1 MKKYIFLFTISL
13 IVNYGYSQKQISI
26 GASSGFTT
34 VDKEYGVNGNFFISY
49 NTSKNITIG
58 IDGFFNK
65 VNDDNKILKTNIFM
79 PYIEGGNPE
88 RGMIK
93 DKLYFSGIVGL
104 GYIEQRSLIIKEN
117 ASTIFFGTKLNYKL
131 SQKFLIGI
139 KSGYY
144 FSKLD
149 NVIIGNLFL
158 TYKI

>member
-1 MKKYIFLFTISL
+1 
-13 IVNYGYSQKQISI
+13 
-26 GASSGFTT
+26 
-34 VDKEYGVNGNFFISY
+34 
-49 NTSKNITIG
+49 
-58 IDGFFNK
+58 
-65 VNDDNKILKTNIFM
+65 
-79 PYIEGGNPE
+79 
-88 RGMIK
+88 MIK

-104 GYIEQRSLIIKEN
+104 GYIEQRSLNIKEN